1 MFTQLFSQI
10 TNLIVNPGK
19 AWKKLSEEKEPNN
32 ESFYKN
38 YFHPVVGII
47 ALLSFLEIL
56 FFQKFNFPLALKTVI
71 REIIIYFGGLFVAAY
86 GLNLL
91 SDKYFGLKFTS
102 VTCER
107 FVGYSSAA
115 IYATTMVSTLFS
127 SLFFVQILVVYTAY
141 IVWQG
146 AIFYLKVKDNYST
159 KYTIFASV
167 IIIFSPLIIRGILY
181 CVMPGMK

>member
-19 AWKKLSEEKEPNN
+19 AWKKLSEEKEFNDEN
-32 ESFYKN
+32 FYKS
-38 YFHPVVGII
+38 YFHPVIGII
-47 ALLSFLEIL
+47 ALLSFLGIL
-56 FFQKFNFPLALKTVI
+56 LFQKFNFQLALKTVI

-86 GLNLL
+86 AVKLL
-91 SDKYFGLKFTS
+91 SGKYFGLKFT
-102 VTCER
+102 TGIYER

-115 IYATTMVSTLFS
+115 IYAITMVSALFT

-146 AIFYLKVKDNYST
+146 SIFYLNIKDDHST
-159 KYTIFASV
+159 KYAIFTST

-181 CVMPGMK
+181 FVMPGMK